1 MVTASEDIMISYI
14 KGEIA
19 KKGLDYIIIDNN
31 NIGYYISTSFST
43 LNKLKEKDHAMILTY
58 MHIREDIVALF
69 GFLTQDEMDLF
80 KKLITVNGIGPKAG
94 LAVLSTYE
102 TNTIKEIIL
111 KEDADRM
118 SKVPGIGKKTASK
131 IILELKDKVG
141 TLESLPAGES
151 VIVGTG
157 RDTSD
162 ILDALISLGFSSFDA
177 KNTLDS
183 MDITGKSENDIIKE
197 ALKNITRQVL

>member
-1 MVTASEDIMISYI
+1 MISYI

-19 KKGLDYIIIDNN
+19 KKGLDYIILDNN
-31 NIGYYISTSFST
+31 NIGYYINTSLST
-43 LNKLKEKDHAMILTY
+43 LNKLKEKEHALILTY
-58 MHIREDIVALF
+58 MHIREDIIALY

-80 KKLITVNGIGPKAG
+80 KKLISVNGIGPKAG

-102 TNTIKEIIL
+102 ANTVKEIIL
-111 KEDADRM
+111 RDDAVKM

-141 TLESLPAGES
+141 TLDSLPITGEKE
-151 VIVGTG
+151 IVPQTG
-157 RDTSD
+157 SETSD
-162 ILDALISLGFSSFDA
+162 VIGALVSLGFSSFDV
-177 KNTLDS
+177 KRTLDS
-183 MDITGKSENDIIKE
+183 MDLTGKTENDIIKE